1 MDTKGVTMFPPTEAH
16 SNLAEIHARDSKSGE
31 LRVREHF
38 YAHQLKQDTPE
49 KQDKFFQAG
58 GAGLFAKPKEYVK
71 LLATI
76 LNEGTSPT
84 TGKQI
89 LKPES
94 VELFWENQIPNQ
106 YVDTFLLPS
115 PLKTNHSCLP
125 NHLNPTQPRT
135 PPPARTTNT
144 HSSDPTSRAT
154 AHPLRTRRSS
164 TRPPSSTRSRATRR
178 KAGRTRGS

>member
-16 SNLAEIHARDSKSGE
+16 SNLAEIHARDPSSGE

-84 TGKQI
+84 TGKQV

-106 YVDTFLLPS
+106 YVDALLLFS
-115 PLKTNHSCLP
+115 SRLFILRKTKACLP
-125 NHLNPTQPRT
+125 I
-135 PPPARTTNT
+135 TTNT
-144 HSSDPTSRAT
+144 HTSDPTLRAA
-154 AHPLRTRRSS
+154 AHPPRTRPSS
-164 TRPPSSTRSRATRR
+164 MRPPNSTRSRATRR

>member
-49 KQDKFFQAG
+49 KQDRFFQAG

-106 YVDTFLLPS
+106 YVDAFPS
-115 PLKTNHSCLP
+115 PLSTHFRQPKAVYPPQLTP
-125 NHLNPTQPRT
+125 NPQ
-135 PPPARTTNT
+135 AR
-144 HSSDPTSRAT
+144 
-154 AHPLRTRRSS
+154 LRTRRP
-164 TRPPSSTRSRATRR
+164 TPGEPGPRQRYPRILPT
-178 KAGRTRGS
+178 AG